1 MLDIFST
8 TVNRSEIVIDHGKVI
23 EWLFELLEEQE
34 DVEITFT
41 LDTNEE

>member
-1 MLDIFST
+1 M
-8 TVNRSEIVIDHGKVI
+8 IDHGKVI